1 MNFLSKSFVKIFLGA
16 VVFILLLLL
25 IGGSVALP
33 MNLFLG
39 AIGGALSYI
48 VIDRL
53 TKSKESKQPKQDSP
67 DTSEEPAPKETVPEY
82 VRYAENLVV
91 LQGQLRS
98 DPYRIDD
105 IVIKAETIISKLMD
119 VLEKINT
126 DVELSKI
133 SFAVE
138 VNMIA
143 EDYLPE
149 RVLRKSYL
157 QLFPE
162 DREEHVDEVS
172 EMLTTLDQELD
183 TALENIRNRRLSDLD
198 HQARFFK
205 KKFQDS
211 REIKA

>member
-1 MNFLSKSFVKIFLGA
+1 MNFLSKSFVKILLGA
-16 VVFILLLLL
+16 VVFLLLLLL
-25 IGGSVALP
+25 IGGSVAVP

-53 TKSKESKQPKQDSP
+53 TKSKEPKQDS
-67 DTSEEPAPKETVPEY
+67 TSAEPAPKETVPEY

-105 IVIKAETIISKLMD
+105 IVIKAEIIISKLMD

-172 EMLTTLDQELD
+172 EMLTTLDRELD

>member
-1 MNFLSKSFVKIFLGA
+1 MNFLSKSVVKILLGSG
-16 VVFILLLLL
+16 VFLLLLFL
-25 IGGSVALP
+25 ISGKPTWRSLI
-33 MNLFLG
+33 LG
-39 AIGGALSYI
+39 AIGGAAAYI
-48 VIDRL
+48 VIDRA
-53 TKSKESKQPKQDSP
+53 TKSKQSEEDSP
-67 DTSEEPAPKETVPEY
+67 QTSEEAAPQESVPEF
-82 VRYAENLVV
+82 VRHAENLVA

>member
-53 TKSKESKQPKQDSP
+53 TKSKESKQDSP
-67 DTSEEPAPKETVPEY
+67 DTSEEAAPKETVPEF
-82 VRYAENLVV
+82 VRHAENLVA

-172 EMLTTLDQELD
+172 EMLTTLNQELD

>member
-1 MNFLSKSFVKIFLGA
+1 MNFLSKSFVKISLGI
-16 VVFILLLLL
+16 VVFLLLLL
-25 IGGSVALP
+25 LLGGSVTS
-33 MNLFLG
+33 LFLG
-39 AIGGALSYI
+39 VIGGGLAYI
-48 VIDRL
+48 VIDRV
-53 TKSKESKQPKQDSP
+53 TKSKQ
-67 DTSEEPAPKETVPEY
+67 SEEDSAEPSEEAAPKETVPEY

-162 DREEHVDEVS
+162 DREEHMDEVS

-205 KKFQDS
+205 KKFHDS

>member
-1 MNFLSKSFVKIFLGA
+1 MNFLSKRFVKVLLAA
-16 VVFILLLLL
+16 VVFLLPLLLL
-25 IGGSVALP
+25 GGSVAS
-33 MNLFLG
+33 LFLG

-53 TKSKESKQPKQDSP
+53 TNSKEPEQDSSG
-67 DTSEEPAPKETVPEY
+67 TSAEAAPKETVPEY

-98 DPYRIDD
+98 DPYRVDD

-133 SFAVE
+133 NFAVE

-162 DREEHVDEVS
+162 DREKHVDEVS
-172 EMLTTLDQELD
+172 EMLTTLDRELD

>member
-1 MNFLSKSFVKIFLGA
+1 MNFLSKSVVKILLGSG
-16 VVFILLLLL
+16 VFLLLLFL
-25 IGGSVALP
+25 ISGKPTLRSLI
-33 MNLFLG
+33 FG
-39 AIGGALSYI
+39 AIGGAAAYI
-48 VIDRL
+48 VIDRA
-53 TKSKESKQPKQDSP
+53 TKSKQSEEDSP
-67 DTSEEPAPKETVPEY
+67 EPSEEAAPKETVPEF
-82 VRYAENLVV
+82 VRHAENLVV

-162 DREEHVDEVS
+162 DREEHMDEVS

-211 REIKA
+211 KEIKA

>member
-1 MNFLSKSFVKIFLGA
+1 MNFLSKSFVKILLGA
-16 VVFILLLLL
+16 VVFFLLLLL
-25 IGGSVALP
+25 IGGSVAFP
-33 MNLFLG
+33 MSLFLG

-48 VIDRL
+48 AIDRL
-53 TKSKESKQPKQDSP
+53 TKSKESKPDSP
-67 DTSEEPAPKETVPEY
+67 GISAEAAPQESVPEY

-162 DREEHVDEVS
+162 DREEHVNEVS

>member
-1 MNFLSKSFVKIFLGA
+1 MNFLSKSFVKISLGI
-16 VVFILLLLL
+16 VVFLLLLL
-25 IGGSVALP
+25 LLGGSVTS
-33 MNLFLG
+33 LFLG
-39 AIGGALSYI
+39 VIGGGLAYI
-48 VIDRL
+48 VIDRV
-53 TKSKESKQPKQDSP
+53 TKSKQ
-67 DTSEEPAPKETVPEY
+67 SEEDSAELSEEAAPKETVPEY

-211 REIKA
+211 KEIKA

>member
-16 VVFILLLLL
+16 VVFLLLLLL

-39 AIGGALSYI
+39 AIGGALAYI
-48 VIDRL
+48 GLDRL
-53 TKSKESKQPKQDSP
+53 TKSKEPKQDSS
-67 DTSEEPAPKETVPEY
+67 DTSADPAPKETVPEY

-211 REIKA
+211 KEIKA

>member
-1 MNFLSKSFVKIFLGA
+1 MTFLSRSFVKIMLGA
-16 VVFILLLLL
+16 GVFLLLLLL
-25 IGGSVALP
+25 IGGSVAFP
-33 MNLFLG
+33 MSLFLG
-39 AIGGALSYI
+39 AIGGALAYI
-48 VIDRL
+48 GIDWF
-53 TKSKESKQPKQDSP
+53 TKSKESKQDSP
-67 DTSEEPAPKETVPEY
+67 GISDEAAPQESVPEY
-82 VRYAENLVV
+82 VGYAENLVV

-162 DREEHVDEVS
+162 DREKHVDEVS
-172 EMLTTLDQELD
+172 EMLTTLEQELD

-211 REIKA
+211 KEIKA

>member
-1 MNFLSKSFVKIFLGA
+1 MNFLSKSFVKISLGI
-16 VVFILLLLL
+16 VVFLLLLL
-25 IGGSVALP
+25 LLGGSVTS
-33 MNLFLG
+33 LFLG
-39 AIGGALSYI
+39 VIGGGLAYI
-48 VIDRL
+48 VIDRV
-53 TKSKESKQPKQDSP
+53 TKSKQ
-67 DTSEEPAPKETVPEY
+67 SEEDSAELSEEAAPKETVPEY

-149 RVLRKSYL
+149 RVLRKS
-157 QLFPE
+157 
-162 DREEHVDEVS
+162 
-172 EMLTTLDQELD
+172 
-183 TALENIRNRRLSDLD
+183 
-198 HQARFFK
+198 
-205 KKFQDS
+205 
-211 REIKA
+211 

>member
-1 MNFLSKSFVKIFLGA
+1 MNFLSKSVVKILLGSG
-16 VVFILLLLL
+16 VFLLLLFL
-25 IGGSVALP
+25 ISGKPTWRSLI
-33 MNLFLG
+33 LG
-39 AIGGALSYI
+39 AIGGAAAYI
-48 VIDRL
+48 VIDRV
-53 TKSKESKQPKQDSP
+53 TKSKQSEEDSP
-67 DTSEEPAPKETVPEY
+67 EPSEEAAPKETVPEF
-82 VRYAENLVV
+82 VRHAENLVV